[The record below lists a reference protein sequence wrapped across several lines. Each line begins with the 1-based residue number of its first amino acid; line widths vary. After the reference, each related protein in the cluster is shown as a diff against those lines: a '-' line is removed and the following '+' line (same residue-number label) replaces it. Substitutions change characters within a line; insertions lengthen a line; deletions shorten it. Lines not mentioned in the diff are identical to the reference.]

1 MGRILVSFCMFFM
14 SYLHDFVNAKPMSK
28 PVRSRCQ
35 EEKEADVKMLR
46 RRCQYEC
53 EADVK
58 IMRSRCQPGFG
69 SVVGPKSEPFWND
82 L

>member
-1 MGRILVSFCMFFM
+1 M
-14 SYLHDFVNAKPMSK
+14 SYVHDFVNAKPMSK

-46 RRCQYEC
+46 RRCQNEC

-58 IMRSRCQPGFG
+58 IMRREVFGRVLERFWRGFW
-69 SVVGPKSEPFWND
+69 S
-82 L
+82 